1 MIFSALNGEYRSFAV
16 GYRAFS
22 AAFAA
27 AFPEST
33 DVDSVMHHIL
43 DTLLGEAMKQLNN
56 PRAGNDEIAER
67 NFKLIFSVIR
77 AYIKSEKINSIDVEG
92 DGNEK

>member
-1 MIFSALNGEYRSFAV
+1 MFIFSSYFACKNFCHFYDFLLDFLFV
-16 GYRAFS
+16 G
-22 AAFAA
+22 
-27 AFPEST
+27 FPEST

-67 NFKLIFSVIR
+67 NFKLIFSVVK
-77 AYIKSEKINSIDVEG
+77 AYIKSEKINSIDAEG

>member
-1 MIFSALNGEYRSFAV
+1 MPAQSICGATRCFWKKWRPP
-16 GYRAFS
+16 
-22 AAFAA
+22 
-27 AFPEST
+27 FPEST

-77 AYIKSEKINSIDVEG
+77 AYIKSEKINSIDAEG
-92 DGNEK
+92 DGDEK

>member
-1 MIFSALNGEYRSFAV
+1 MPAQSICGATRCFWKKIET
-16 GYRAFS
+16 
-22 AAFAA
+22 

-33 DVDSVMHHIL
+33 DVDSLMHHIL

-77 AYIKSEKINSIDVEG
+77 AYIKSEKINSIDAEG

>member
-1 MIFSALNGEYRSFAV
+1 MCAIITPQAFKSMPAQSICGATRCFWKKWRS
-16 GYRAFS
+16 
-22 AAFAA
+22 

-56 PRAGNDEIAER
+56 PRAGNDEIAREEFQAHFQR
-67 NFKLIFSVIR
+67 YQGVYK
-77 AYIKSEKINSIDVEG
+77 K
-92 DGNEK
+92 

>member
-1 MIFSALNGEYRSFAV
+1 MRRYKVLLEKIET
-16 GYRAFS
+16 
-22 AAFAA
+22 

-77 AYIKSEKINSIDVEG
+77 AYIKREKINSIDAEG

>member
-1 MIFSALNGEYRSFAV
+1 
-16 GYRAFS
+16 
-22 AAFAA
+22 
-27 AFPEST
+27 
-33 DVDSVMHHIL
+33 MHHIL

-56 PRAGNDEIAER
+56 PRASNDEIAER

-77 AYIKSEKINSIDVEG
+77 AYIKSEKINSIDNEG